1 MATYRSEAGAILQP
15 GNQINRLSSYNT
27 EGVYA
32 WPGLEFYELIG
43 YFKVTSSTANV
54 TSGDLVVPSPDRR
67 VDDRVRDDRTSLV
80 VQADAAR
87 PAYVYQTSI
96 ALGQDIPAGGE
107 PSFPASPV
115 TADLL
120 GTNTEI
126 VTLKPASGVNPVP
139 TPATV
144 ANGIK
149 AATSQLT
156 AFGVSGILA
165 QGDSGVSTSKA
176 PFIDAVTGG
185 GILAADF
192 ADSMMYEVTADTTF
206 KVFNVSALTATT
218 PDGTGLNI
226 SAADETAG
234 KAAYIIGRVNYV
246 RPAAASTF
254 ADIQGFI
261 DFASQLGGNDE

>member
-43 YFKVTSSTANV
+43 YLKVDSTTGI
-54 TSGDLVVPSPDRR
+54 TSGDLIVPSPDRR
-67 VDDRVRDDRTSLV
+67 PDDRVRDDRTSLV
-80 VQADAAR
+80 VQADATR

-107 PSFPASPV
+107 PSFPASPI
-115 TADLL
+115 TANLV
-120 GTNTEI
+120 GTNTEL
-126 VTLKPASGVNPVP
+126 VTLKPASGANPVP
-139 TPATV
+139 TPAAP

-149 AATSQLT
+149 AATSVLT
-156 AFGVSGILA
+156 AFAATSIA
-165 QGDSGVSTSKA
+165 QGDSGVSTSKV

-185 GILAADF
+185 GIVAADF
-192 ADSMMYEVTADTTF
+192 ADSLMYEVTADTTF
-206 KVFNVSALTATT
+206 KVFNVTALTAAT
-218 PDGTGLNI
+218 PDGSGISI
-226 SAADETAG
+226 SAADVAAG

-254 ADIQGFI
+254 ADIQGFL
-261 DFASQLGGNDE
+261 DFASQVGGSDS

>member
-1 MATYRSEAGAILQP
+1 M
-15 GNQINRLSSYNT
+15 
-27 EGVYA
+27 
-32 WPGLEFYELIG
+32 
-43 YFKVTSSTANV
+43 
-54 TSGDLVVPSPDRR
+54 VPSPDRR

-80 VQADAAR
+80 VQASAAR
-87 PAYVYQTSI
+87 PALIYQTSI

-115 TADLL
+115 TCGLT
-120 GTNTEI
+120 GTNGEI
-126 VTLKPASGVNPVP
+126 VTLKPATGANPVP

-144 ANGIK
+144 LNGIK

-156 AFGVSGILA
+156 AFAGGVIA
-165 QGDSGVSTSKA
+165 EGDSGVSTSKV
-176 PFIDAVTGG
+176 PFIDAVSGT
-185 GILAADF
+185 IDDSDF
-192 ADSMMYEVTADTTF
+192 VDAMMYEVTADTTF
-206 KVFNVSALTATT
+206 KVFNVSALTAAT
-218 PDGTGLNI
+218 PDGSGINI
-226 SAADETAG
+226 SAANETAG

>member
-1 MATYRSEAGAILQP
+1 MATYTAEKGAILQP

-32 WPGLEFYELIG
+32 GPGLEFYELIG
-43 YFKVTSSTANV
+43 YLKVDSTTGV
-54 TSGDLVVPSPDRR
+54 TSGDLIVPSPDRR
-67 VDDRVRDDRTSLV
+67 ASDRVRDDRTSMV
-80 VQADAAR
+80 VQASSDR

-96 ALGQDIPAGGE
+96 ALGQDIPSGGE

-115 TADLL
+115 TADLV

-126 VTLKPASGVNPVP
+126 VTLKPASGANPVP

-144 ANGIK
+144 LNGIK

-156 AFGVSGILA
+156 AFASTAIS
-165 QGDSGVSTSKA
+165 QGDSGVSTSKV
-176 PFIDAVTGG
+176 PFIDAVSAT
-185 GILAADF
+185 IDDSDF
-192 ADSMMYEVTADTTF
+192 VDSLMYEVTADTTF
-206 KVFNVSALTATT
+206 KVFNVTALTATT
-218 PDGTGLNI
+218 PNGSGI
-226 SAADETAG
+226 SISQADVDAG

-261 DFASQLGGNDE
+261 DFASQVGGNDE

>member
-1 MATYRSEAGAILQP
+1 MATYKSEAGAILQP

-43 YFKVTSSTANV
+43 YFKVDSTTGV
-54 TSGDLVVPSPDRR
+54 TSGDLIVPSPDRR
-67 VDDRVRDDRTSLV
+67 PDDRVRDDRTSLV

-115 TADLL
+115 TADLV

-126 VTLKPASGVNPVP
+126 VTLKPANGANPVP
-139 TPATV
+139 TPASV
-144 ANGIK
+144 LNGIK

-156 AFGVSGILA
+156 AFASGSIA
-165 QGDSGVSTSKA
+165 QGDSGVSTAKV
-176 PFIDAVTGG
+176 PFIDAVTAT
-185 GILAADF
+185 IAAGDF
-192 ADSMMYEVTADTTF
+192 VDSMMYEVTADTTF
-206 KVFNVSALTATT
+206 KVFNVTALTATT
-218 PDGTGLNI
+218 PDGAGI
-226 SAADETAG
+226 SISSADVDAG

-261 DFASQLGGNDE
+261 DFASQVGGSDS

>member
-67 VDDRVRDDRTSLV
+67 VDDRVRDDRTSMV
-80 VQADAAR
+80 VQASADR
-87 PAYVYQTSI
+87 PALIYQTSI
-96 ALGQDIPAGGE
+96 AVGQDIPSGGE

-115 TADLL
+115 TCGLV
-120 GTNTEI
+120 GTNTEL
-126 VTLKPASGVNPVP
+126 VTLKPATGVNPVP

-144 ANGIK
+144 LNGIK
-149 AATSQLT
+149 AATSTLT
-156 AFGVSGILA
+156 AFSGGVIAEGASA
-165 QGDSGVSTSKA
+165 TSASKV
-176 PFIDAVTGG
+176 PFIDTVSGT
-185 GILAADF
+185 IDDSDF
-192 ADSMMYEVTADTTF
+192 VDAMMFEVTSDTTM
-206 KVFNVSALTATT
+206 KVFNVTALTSGT
-218 PDGTGLNI
+218 PDGTGINI

-261 DFASQLGGNDE
+261 DFASQLGGSDS